1 VRIRNSGQVLMKNRS
16 QFANPW
22 WIVFGATISMLVA
35 QGPIIIFTLGLF
47 IGPISDELGW
57 DRASI
62 SLAGGTAGLCS
73 ALTVPI
79 VGALMDRRGIRR
91 VLLPT
96 IIAFGASV
104 ALIAF
109 SSNALPVFLATYAV
123 AGIVGAGQGPL
134 GYAKSIAS
142 WFDDKRGLALGTTMA
157 GIGIGAALV
166 PQYTQFLIGAFG
178 WRAAYLGL
186 GALIIIIA
194 LPSVYFFIRDPQEAP
209 TASEA
214 EDRSSL
220 RGLSGAE
227 VSEAL
232 KRFRFWLL
240 AAILLIVSVVT
251 NGVVVHTVPILTDHG
266 YAPSQAAALM
276 IAIGLST
283 MGGRLLSGYL
293 VDRIFA
299 PYVAAF
305 FFLLP
310 CLGLYFLGSATI
322 PILGIISI
330 GLASGT
336 EVDMIAF
343 LTSRYFGL
351 KRFGQLYGLL
361 FAVFTAGPAIGPYLM
376 GLSFVRLHSYS
387 PVLILFG
394 VAMGMASILA
404 LCLGPYTYPSKGHD
418 EAQVYG
424 GQEVATTS

>member
-1 VRIRNSGQVLMKNRS
+1 MKNQS
-16 QFANPW
+16 QSVSPW

-35 QGPIIIFTLGLF
+35 QGPIIVFTLGLF

-57 DRASI
+57 DRANI
-62 SLAGGTAGLCS
+62 SLAGGAAGLCS

-79 VGALMDRRGIRR
+79 VGALMDRWGIRR
-91 VLLPT
+91 VLVPT

-109 SSNALPVFLATYAV
+109 SSDSLPVFLALYAL

-134 GYAKSIAS
+134 GYAKSISS
-142 WFDDKRGLALGTTMA
+142 WFDEKRGLALGTTMA

-166 PQYTQFLIGAFG
+166 PQYTQFLIGTFG

-186 GALIIIIA
+186 GALIIIVA
-194 LPSVYFFIRDPQEAP
+194 LPSVFFFVRDPQEAP
-209 TASEA
+209 VSFET

-220 RGLSGAE
+220 RGIPGKE
-227 VSEAL
+227 VSEAF
-232 KRFRFWLL
+232 KSFRFWLL
-240 AAILLIVSVVT
+240 AAILIIVSVVT
-251 NGVVVHTVPILTDHG
+251 NGVVVHTVPILIDHG
-266 YAPSQAAALM
+266 YAPSQAATLM
-276 IAIGLST
+276 IAVGLST

-310 CLGLYFLGSATI
+310 CLGLYFLGSAAS

-376 GLSFVRLHSYS
+376 GLSFVRLHSYV
-387 PVLILFG
+387 PALMLFSL
-394 VAMGMASILA
+394 AMAIASALA
-404 LCLGPYTYPSKGHD
+404 LCLGPYTYPSKGRR
-418 EAQVYG
+418 ETQAYG
-424 GQEVATTS
+424 QQEEVATT

>member
-1 VRIRNSGQVLMKNRS
+1 
-16 QFANPW
+16 
-22 WIVFGATISMLVA
+22 
-35 QGPIIIFTLGLF
+35 
-47 IGPISDELGW
+47 LGW
-57 DRASI
+57 DRANI
-62 SLAGGTAGLCS
+62 SLAGGAAGLCS

-79 VGALMDRRGIRR
+79 VGALMDRWGIRR

-96 IIAFGASV
+96 VIAFGASV

-109 SSNALPVFLATYAV
+109 SSNSLPVFLALYAL

-134 GYAKSIAS
+134 GYAKSISS
-142 WFDDKRGLALGTTMA
+142 WFDEKRGLALGTTMA
-157 GIGIGAALV
+157 GIGIGAALI
-166 PQYTQFLIGAFG
+166 PQYAQFLIGTFG

-186 GALIIIIA
+186 GALIIIVA
-194 LPSVYFFIRDPQEAP
+194 LPSVFFFIRDPQEAP
-209 TASEA
+209 VSFEP

-220 RGLSGAE
+220 RGIPGKE

-232 KRFRFWLL
+232 KSFRFWLL
-240 AAILLIVSVVT
+240 AAILMIVSVVT

-266 YAPSQAAALM
+266 YAANQAAALM
-276 IAIGLST
+276 IAVGLST

-310 CLGLYFLGSATI
+310 CLGLYFLGSATF
-322 PILGIISI
+322 PVLGIISI

-376 GLSFVRLHSYS
+376 GLSFVRLHSYV
-387 PVLILFG
+387 PALIPFSIAMA
-394 VAMGMASILA
+394 VASALA
-404 LCLGPYTYPSKGHD
+404 LCLGPYTYPSRSRRETK
-418 EAQVYG
+418 VYG
-424 GQEVATTS
+424 QQEEVATT